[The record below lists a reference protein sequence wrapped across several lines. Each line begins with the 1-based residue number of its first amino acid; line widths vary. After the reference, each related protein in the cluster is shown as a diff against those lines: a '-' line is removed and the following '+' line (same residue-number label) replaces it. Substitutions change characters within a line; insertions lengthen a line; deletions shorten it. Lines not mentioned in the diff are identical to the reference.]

1 LIHFFE
7 DFKHFENAFWITNKK
22 FSIQSSCFNQ
32 RITLRQNIFLSG
44 SRSIV
49 YFNPFYSLFTSC
61 YFSKCRKPLET
72 SADKE
77 TTVTAK
83 NRYFESNTPKK
94 GQAEKASKYH
104 YEILNFGY
112 TSVAQLV
119 SIQKNATASQK
130 LSNMNYWIDKKI
142 QLVKKNNTRSE
153 II

>member
-1 LIHFFE
+1 MSKSKIRNDKTCLNCQYIVENKFFPNCCQEKSDIRKTFHHLLIHFFE

-104 YEILNFGY
+104 YEILNF
-112 TSVAQLV
+112 
-119 SIQKNATASQK
+119 
-130 LSNMNYWIDKKI
+130 
-142 QLVKKNNTRSE
+142 
-153 II
+153 